1 MSDLFDLTGR
11 CVVITGGTSGIG
23 LSAAQAFLEA
33 GARVTISGR
42 SKDRG
47 EAALGRLA
55 DKGDVWFCAADASD
69 EADAER
75 LAETAKAHMGGVDTI
90 VCAAGINRRGAPQDL
105 SLEDW
110 DAVLDANLRGTFVTA
125 RAFYPQLC
133 QSGDGRIVT
142 IGSMM
147 SVLANDMTA
156 PYAAAKGGVVQLTRS
171 LAAAW
176 AKDGIRANCVL
187 PGWVDTA
194 LTRQARLDMP
204 DLDARVRDR
213 TPLGRW
219 ADPEDIAGTILFLS
233 TAASRF
239 VTGTAIP
246 VDGGFVMRA

>member
-1 MSDLFDLTGR
+1 MTDLFELTGR
-11 CVVITGGTSGIG
+11 RVVITGGTSGIG

-42 SKDRG
+42 SKERG
-47 EAALGRLA
+47 EAALGQLA

-69 EADAER
+69 EADAKR
-75 LAETAKAHMGGVDTI
+75 LSKTADTDMGGVDTI

-110 DAVLDANLRGTFVTA
+110 DAVMDANLRGTFVTA

-213 TPLGRW
+213 TPIGRW
-219 ADPEDIAGTILFLS
+219 AQPQDIAGTILFLT

>member
-47 EAALGRLA
+47 EAALGHLA
-55 DKGDVWFCAADASD
+55 DKEDVWFCAADASD

-110 DAVLDANLRGTFVTA
+110 DAVMDANLRGTFVTA

-142 IGSMM
+142 IGSML

-213 TPLGRW
+213 TPVGRW
-219 ADPEDIAGTILFLS
+219 ADPQDIAGTILFLS
-233 TAASRF
+233 TAASHF

>member
-11 CVVITGGTSGIG
+11 RVVITGGTSGIG
-23 LSAAQAFLEA
+23 LSAAQAFLEG
-33 GARVTISGR
+33 GARVVISGR
-42 SKDRG
+42 SNERG
-47 EAALGRLA
+47 EAALGQLA
-55 DKGDVWFCAADASD
+55 DKGQVWFCSADASD
-69 EADAER
+69 EAAAGK
-75 LAETAKAHMGGVDTI
+75 LAETATDRMDGVDTV

-105 SLEDW
+105 SLADW
-110 DAVLDANLRGTFVTA
+110 DAVMESNLRGTFVTA

-176 AKDGIRANCVL
+176 AGDGIRANCVL
-187 PGWVDTA
+187 PGWVDTP

-213 TPLGRW
+213 TPVGRW
-219 ADPEDIAGTILFLS
+219 ATPQDIAGTILFLT
-233 TAASRF
+233 TAASRI